1 MAQRPPVTLFCFMS
15 SPHPPL
21 AETEKLAAH
30 MLAQP
35 NPVAQ
40 LSLAE
45 AMVIV
50 DLMRPKAIAAGTVF
64 ITEGEAEHI
73 DYMVLVLAGDV
84 AVETR
89 RAGSSKQR
97 LVNILGPGS
106 TLGDMSVVD
115 GLPRLTTCRAQTDLS
130 VAILTRARLQELLT
144 THPVIAAKFLL
155 TLHLRASQ
163 IARLTLGKFNK
174 IVQMNDVLRQQLDAV
189 MNARA
194 FMPPSAPIPP
204 QPQQHTAS

>member
-1 MAQRPPVTLFCFMS
+1 MS
-15 SPHPPL
+15 APHPPL
-21 AETEKLAAH
+21 AETEKLAAQ

-50 DLMRPKAIAAGTVF
+50 DLMRPKRVAAGTVF
-64 ITEGEAEHI
+64 ISEGEAEHI
-73 DYMVLVLAGDV
+73 DYMVLILAGDV

-89 RAGSSKQR
+89 RPGSTQQR
-97 LVNILGPGS
+97 LINLVGPGA
-106 TLGDMSVVD
+106 TLGDMSVID
-115 GLPRLTTCRAQTDLS
+115 GLPRLTSCRAQTDLS
-130 VAILTRARLQELLT
+130 IAILTRSRLQELLT

-155 TLHLRASQ
+155 TLHLQASQ
-163 IARLTLGKFNK
+163 LARLTLGKFNK

-194 FMPPSAPIPP
+194 YNASPAQPKPP
-204 QPQQHTAS
+204 HAS